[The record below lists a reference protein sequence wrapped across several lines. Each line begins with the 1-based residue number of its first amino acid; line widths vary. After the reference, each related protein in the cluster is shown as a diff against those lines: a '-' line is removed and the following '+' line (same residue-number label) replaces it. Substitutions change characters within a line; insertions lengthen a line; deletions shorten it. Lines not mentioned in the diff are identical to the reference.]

1 MNKTDEKIELKV
13 GTVVEIK
20 QTGEKSVIVGFEQG
34 RVTVQL
40 PVGPGGSTR
49 EFFRDEVERI
59 KQVPLSR
66 LYYIGRAD
74 ERKEIEGELRDEIK
88 EEMREKLWGLFESQ

>member
-1 MNKTDEKIELKV
+1 MSDQKLELKV

-20 QTGEKSVIVGFEQG
+20 DTGETSVIVGFEQG

-40 PVGPGGSTR
+40 PVGPGGATR
-49 EFFRDEVERI
+49 EFFRDEVEPI

-74 ERKEIEGELRDEIK
+74 ERKEIEGKLKDEIK
-88 EEMREKLWGLFESQ
+88 EDMREKLWGMFES